1 MRGKTLDVCVA
12 GCDKTALNFVL
23 MFDSEPFTK
32 LDVRLCAICVLDKE
46 ESEEL
51 IRFAKANNIAIIE
64 DLDKISS
71 SSFDLFFIPD
81 TNFLTQIK
89 SDLIKNE
96 FKPYIVEP
104 NTCKLIYKLYETHI
118 EGKKAE
124 KKFYS
129 VFKSARDAIIILDQD
144 LNIHQANQAAAKVF
158 GYSSKELLHKNLKD
172 LIAPSEKGFYKRIK
186 EGRGEPIIINAIK
199 KDGTLFPVRVSISSF
214 SLNSSLYYTVI
225 LRDQTQRKEMEERLL
240 QAERLAA
247 VGQTASYLIHEIKN
261 PLIIIGGFAQQLL
274 KRIDPKDR
282 DKLEIILKEIE
293 RLESLITDVRD
304 FTKSIEIERK
314 ECDLNALILETI
326 SFFKDEA
333 SKYGIE
339 IIVELDSDIPKTI
352 KLDPDLMKQV
362 LINLIKNAIEA
373 INEQGS
379 LKISSRLEK
388 SVVKIEISDTG
399 CGISEKYLKEIFNP
413 FFTTKKKGTGL
424 GLTISYRIVKA
435 HGGIIKIKSKE
446 GKGTTCTILLPIK

>member
-1 MRGKTLDVCVA
+1 MKEKSLDVCVA
-12 GCDKTALNFVL
+12 GCDKSAFDFVL
-23 MFDSEPFTK
+23 MFDSEPFKK
-32 LDVRLCAICVLDKE
+32 LDVRLVAVCILNE
-46 ESEEL
+46 ENSREL
-51 IRFAKANNIAIIE
+51 INFAKKNDISIIKDIE
-64 DLDKISS
+64 KLPQLGL
-71 SSFDLFFIPD
+71 DLFFVPD
-81 TNFLTQIK
+81 REFLFHIQDRFVVR
-89 SDLIKNE
+89 DL
-96 FKPYIVEP
+96 KPYIVEP

-129 VFKSARDAIIILDQD
+129 VFKSARDAIMILDENLD
-144 LNIHQANQAAAKVF
+144 IHQANQAAAKIF
-158 GYSSKELLHKNLKD
+158 GYTIEELLSKNLKD
-172 LIAPSEKGFYKRIK
+172 LIPKSEKGFYKKIK
-186 EGRGEPIIINAIK
+186 EGRGEPVIISAIK
-199 KDGTLFPVRVSISSF
+199 KDGSSFPVRVSLSSF

-274 KRIDPKDR
+274 KRIDPKDK

-314 ECDLNALILETI
+314 DCDLNELLLETI

-333 SKYGIE
+333 AKYGIE
-339 IIVELDSDIPKTI
+339 IIVDLSKDIPRVKV
-352 KLDPDLMKQV
+352 DPDLMKQV
-362 LINLIKNAIEA
+362 FINLIKNAIEA
-373 INEQGS
+373 INEQGT
-379 LKISSRLEK
+379 LRVISRLEK

-399 CGISEKYLKEIFNP
+399 CGISEKYLREIFNP